1 MIVRITRE
9 PTGAV
14 DGVSLRH
21 YRKGCAYD
29 VPAELA
35 EYLAA
40 LDFAVIEMR
49 GRQRSSR
56 VRTNDRRRHGPGE
69 LLIHAR

>member
-1 MIVRITRE
+1 MKVRITRE
-9 PTGAV
+9 PTGGV
-14 DGVSLRH
+14 DGVSLNH
-21 YRKGCAYD
+21 YRKDCVYD

-40 LDFAVIEMR
+40 LEYAVIEMR

-56 VRTNDRRRHGPGE
+56 SRPNDRRRQSIAR
-69 LLIHAR
+69 LIDAT

>member
-1 MIVRITRE
+1 MKVRITRE
-9 PTGAV
+9 PTGGV
-14 DGVSLRH
+14 DGMSLKH
-21 YRKGCAYD
+21 YRTGCLYD

-35 EYLAA
+35 EYLVA

-56 VRTNDRRRHGPGE
+56 SRPNDRRRHSSP
-69 LLIHAR
+69 LAIHAS